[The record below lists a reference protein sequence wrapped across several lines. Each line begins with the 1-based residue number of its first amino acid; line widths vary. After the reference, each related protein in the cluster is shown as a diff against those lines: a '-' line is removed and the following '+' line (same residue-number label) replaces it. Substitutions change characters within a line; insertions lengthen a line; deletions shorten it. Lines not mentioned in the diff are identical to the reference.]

1 MAQGQIA
8 KSKEKPKLVTCR
20 RCRHFQLDTE
30 GPNYN
35 AYTHEYFMG
44 ESDIGCDPDHTYNEE
59 RGTAKIFAN
68 KQRVCNE
75 YKAIN
80 S

>member
-1 MAQGQIA
+1 MTKQSNNQA
-8 KSKEKPKLVTCR
+8 KPRLVTCGA
-20 RCRHFQLDTE
+20 CRHFRRDTE
-30 GPNYN
+30 GPNFD

-68 KQRVCNE
+68 KPRMCGRFVG
-75 YKAIN
+75 
-80 S
+80 